1 MVFHHFQSRGNHCHK
16 FVSSYLNIM
25 CNWLLA
31 VFVLFFF
38 LSGLAP
44 HGLLLV
50 SLVWPFFLS
59 CVCVVCVF
67 EIFKGERLLSSS
79 KFLLTLIENIE
90 RSYCGLGVSL
100 CMETGLSVVAKIGKR
115 STF

>member
-1 MVFHHFQSRGNHCHK
+1 M
-16 FVSSYLNIM
+16 
-25 CNWLLA
+25 
-31 VFVLFFF
+31 
-38 LSGLAP
+38 
-44 HGLLLV
+44 LLV

-59 CVCVVCVF
+59 CACVVCVF
-67 EIFKGERLLSSS
+67 EIFKGEGLLSSS